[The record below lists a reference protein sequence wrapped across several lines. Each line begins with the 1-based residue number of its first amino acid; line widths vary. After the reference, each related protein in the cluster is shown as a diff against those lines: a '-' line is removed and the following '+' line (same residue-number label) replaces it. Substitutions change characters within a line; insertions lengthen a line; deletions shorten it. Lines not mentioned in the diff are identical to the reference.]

1 MILRH
6 VGICRIMSIIYLS
19 RWIGQL
25 QERSCAERELCF
37 FLPTVTELSFQ
48 LLITRHRESICLVRV
63 IR

>member
-1 MILRH
+1 
-6 VGICRIMSIIYLS
+6 MSITYLS

>member
-1 MILRH
+1 MDRAAPGEEL
-6 VGICRIMSIIYLS
+6 CR
-19 RWIGQL
+19 R
-25 QERSCAERELCF
+25 LCF